1 MGYNSLSGELSNLTF
16 CNSTFPYTTLYYVF
30 CCDKFELRVF
40 FSLTAFDL
48 LLCSHDLPTCF
59 VFSQYVAGILMALSL
74 SDKGYNALRVQAPS
88 FKELGDI
95 ARLTT
100 PLLLTMISKA
110 SKYST

>member
-1 MGYNSLSGELSNLTF
+1 MY
-16 CNSTFPYTTLYYVF
+16 
-30 CCDKFELRVF
+30 
-40 FSLTAFDL
+40 
-48 LLCSHDLPTCF
+48 LPTRW

-100 PLLLTMISKA
+100 PLLLTMISKV
-110 SKYST
+110 SKHST